1 MTNPPAGLR
10 YSKDHEWYDP
20 SAGRVGITDHAQSAL
35 GDVVFCELPKVGKV
49 VVAGDPVAVVESVKS
64 VSDLYAPVAGR
75 VRRANDLLRERP
87 QLVNEDPY
95 GEGWFLELEAA
106 TAGGAAPTPETIE
119 DGLLDA
125 EGYRALLAK

>member
-1 MTNPPAGLR
+1 MTNLPAHLR

-20 SAGRVGITDHAQSAL
+20 ATGRVGITDHAQSAL
-35 GDVVFCELPKVGKV
+35 GDVVFCELPKPGKEV
-49 VVAGDPVAVVESVKS
+49 AAGDPVAVVESVKS

-75 VRRANDLLRERP
+75 VRGVNERLRERP

-95 GEGWFLELEAA
+95 GEGWFLEIESAS
-106 TAGGAAPTPETIE
+106 AG
-119 DGLLDA
+119 DLLDA